1 MAVKSTRKY
10 DTIEIK
16 VPVAGNGKPL
26 VLLNDEPVY
35 IAKSYED
42 AVEYVEKILL

>member
-1 MAVKSTRKY
+1 MSTRIY

-16 VPVAGNGKPL
+16 VPVAGKGKPL
-26 VLLNDEPVY
+26 VLIDDEPVY
-35 IAKSYED
+35 IANSYAD